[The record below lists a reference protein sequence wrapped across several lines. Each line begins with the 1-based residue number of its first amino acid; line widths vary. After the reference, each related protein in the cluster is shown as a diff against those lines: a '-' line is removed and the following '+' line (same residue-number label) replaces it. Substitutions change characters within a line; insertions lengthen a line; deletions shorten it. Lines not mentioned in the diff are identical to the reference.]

1 MVDRIHPAVTKLI
14 EAGRLRG
21 WISFEEINDEL
32 PDEFVDQDRVAELLG
47 YFDRLSIELIDEPEA
62 RARGGG
68 RRPAHQAP
76 EMARVKQSN
85 GAAHAAPAAK
95 TGENGRLARGDRP
108 PADEWPLLREDG
120 EPSRQDL
127 EEGEFDDPAELAAL
141 AANLAADSR
150 SIDDPVRMYFSQM
163 GSIELLT
170 REQEVRLAKKIE
182 TTRMIF
188 RRRVLECDYA
198 ATQSAELLDRV
209 HRGDLPI
216 DRTLR
221 ISSVEEQQKEHLCR
235 CIPGNL
241 ATIRKLMQANAADY
255 LAFRDGK
262 FTRAQERAVRDAMR
276 LRRRRIATLIEEC
289 QLRTSRIQPML
300 KKMRSICTKMQ
311 ELQSELLRVEKFPD
325 RYQPEDA
332 LVIRE
337 ELEGLCELVQEEPD
351 ELASRLRQIDRV
363 AFEYE
368 QAKRDL
374 SCANLRLVISIAK
387 RYRNRGLQ
395 FLDLIQ
401 EGNTG
406 LMRAVD
412 KYEYKRGYKFSTYA
426 TWWIRQAIT
435 RSISENA
442 RTVRVPL
449 HMLELV
455 AKLRSAARE
464 MLQANG
470 CEPSVEDLAEHT
482 GMSPADVR
490 KVIRVGRAPVSLDR
504 PVGENDSASVGEFI
518 IDERTPSPVEAASHD
533 ALRARIENVLKTLTY
548 REREII
554 KLRFGIGDGYT
565 YTLEEVGRIFKVTR
579 ERVRQ
584 VEARALR
591 KLQHPVRSRKFT
603 SFLEH

>member
-1 MVDRIHPAVTKLI
+1 MHPAVTKLI
-14 EAGRLRG
+14 DAGRRRG
-21 WISFEEINDEL
+21 WVSFEEINDEL

-47 YFDRLSIELIDEPEA
+47 HFDRLSIELIDEPEA
-62 RARGGG
+62 RARGG
-68 RRPAHQAP
+68 RRPARQAP
-76 EMARVKQSN
+76 DLSPVKPSN
-85 GAAHAAPAAK
+85 GAAHAASPSKSAAA
-95 TGENGRLARGDRP
+95 GHAARRDRP
-108 PADEWPLLREDG
+108 RADEWPLLNANG
-120 EPSRQDL
+120 EPSCHDL
-127 EEGEFDDPAELAAL
+127 EASEFDDPAELAAL
-141 AANLAADSR
+141 AANLVGDSR

-198 ATQSAELLDRV
+198 ATQSAELLERV
-209 HRGDLPI
+209 HRGELPV

-221 ISSVEEQQKEHLCR
+221 ISSVEEHQKENLCR

-241 ATIRKLMQANAADY
+241 ATIRKLMELNAADFEA
-255 LAFRDGK
+255 LRDGK
-262 FTRAQERAVRDAMR
+262 FTRTQERAVRDAMR
-276 LRRRRIATLIEEC
+276 LRRRRIATLLEEC

-311 ELQSELLRVEKFPD
+311 ELQSEILRIEKFPD

-332 LVIRE
+332 LVIRD

-351 ELASRLRQIDRV
+351 ELAARLRQIDRV

-387 RYRNRGLQ
+387 RYRNRGLP

-455 AKLRSAARE
+455 AKMRSAARD
-464 MLQANG
+464 MVQADG
-470 CEPSVEDLAEHT
+470 REPTVEELAERT

-490 KVIRVGRAPVSLDR
+490 KVIRVGRSPVSLDR
-504 PVGENDSASVGEFI
+504 PVGENESASVGEFI
-518 IDERTPSPVEAASHD
+518 IDERTPSPVEAAAHD

-584 VEARALR
+584 VEARAIR
-591 KLQHPVRSRKFT
+591 KLQHPVRSRKFV
-603 SFLEH
+603 SFLET